1 MKKVR
6 ECENISPKSSKM
18 FRIFVFLFQNAQKG
32 PKTLNSAILIITA
45 RLRILKVMFLYI
57 LTIRT
62 ENAKFCYT
70 HHYRTPKNTKSYVPL
85 YSYHTI
91 RMTTPALQSFS
102 RKKLAN
108 AAYGAFMQAFEKLIL
123 KATTEKLGLDTG
135 AFTAFQTKLIQFVD
149 SNRTAGQQDLTKRL
163 NDLDYRRD
171 QLLIYCFAKINLE
184 ASSPKEAIRKAAEAL
199 VPLRKQY
206 FGLQSNPQREES
218 FLINGLLLDAEKE
231 PYKAAITTLGLKEAL
246 EELKKVNADFETQ
259 LSQRAEAQ
267 LAESPLSAKQLR
279 AELDEFYDTATRR
292 VDAFN
297 LLTPTAES

>member
-1 MKKVR
+1 MKIFHQNDEK
-6 ECENISPKSSKM
+6 SPRMRKYFAKIIKNVQDFCILVPKCSK
-18 FRIFVFLFQNAQKG
+18 
-32 PKTLNSAILIITA
+32 
-45 RLRILKVMFLYI
+45 
-57 LTIRT
+57 RT
-62 ENAKFCYT
+62 ENTKFCYT

-123 KATTEKLGLDTG
+123 KATTEKLSLDAS
-135 AFTAFQTKLIQFVD
+135 AFSAFQTKLIQFVD

-163 NDLDYRRD
+163 SDLDYRRD

-199 VPLRKQY
+199 APLRKQY
-206 FGLQSNPQREES
+206 FGIQSNPQREES

-246 EELKKVNADFETQ
+246 EELKRVNTDFEAQ

-267 LAESPLSAKQLR
+267 LTESPLPAKQLR